1 MKRGLLEAQKAGR
14 ADRGKN
20 CPVTSFEV
28 GVMWSGEIGQTPKLR
43 LNPWCFEMKVDRPDR
58 TTASGLVRGKK
69 KAAAGGKF
77 VVGQP
82 RAEVSTPSVSGLG
95 PVTAVDALLA
105 AQESDGHGSR
115 RQSKGYRTAEAM
127 LDLLQQVQR
136 GLLKGQISVADLRRL
151 KTLVSEKRTW
161 ENDPKLAQILNDI
174 ELRAAVEL
182 AKLGQE
188 I

>member
-1 MKRGLLEAQKAGR
+1 
-14 ADRGKN
+14 
-20 CPVTSFEV
+20 
-28 GVMWSGEIGQTPKLR
+28 
-43 LNPWCFEMKVDRPDR
+43 MKVDRTDR
-58 TTASGLVRGKK
+58 TKAPGAVRGKK
-69 KAAAGGKF
+69 KAAVGGKF

-82 RAEVSTPSVSGLG
+82 RIEASTPSVSGLG

-105 AQESDGHGSR
+105 AQESGGHGSR
-115 RQSKGYRTAEAM
+115 QRSRGYRTAEEM
-127 LDLLQQVQR
+127 LDLLQQVQK
-136 GLLKGQISVADLRRL
+136 GLLKGQISVTDLRRL
-151 KTLVSEKRTW
+151 KTLASEKRTW